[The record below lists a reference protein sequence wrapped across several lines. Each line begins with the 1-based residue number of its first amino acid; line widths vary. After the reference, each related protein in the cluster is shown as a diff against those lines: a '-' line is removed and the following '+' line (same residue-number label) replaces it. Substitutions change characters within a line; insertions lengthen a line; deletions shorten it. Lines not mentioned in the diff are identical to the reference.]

1 MPTRRLPGHPDLQ
14 QLKQQAKDLLR
25 AHRDRSIQAIQ
36 RIEEFHPRYR
46 RVSDSEIAGAHLKLA
61 DAHVT
66 IAREYGF
73 ASWPRLK
80 AHVENP
86 NRENFSLPAHERLK
100 DPLFRHA
107 VDLLDAGDAEGL
119 RAHLRAHPALVH
131 HREQFEGGNYFQKPT
146 LLEFAAENPTRRGTL
161 PKNIVEMTRIILDAG
176 GKDDRASLNETLGL
190 VASSA
195 VAHECGAQRPLIELL
210 CAYGADPNTATHP
223 ALLYGFFDSVE
234 LLLHCGATHDLV
246 VAAAMGNVVDAA
258 AALPISDDETR
269 QKALALASVHGRTEI
284 VRMLLDA
291 GVDPNRFAPVGGH
304 SHATPLHQAALSG
317 QDDVVRILVERG
329 ARTDI
334 RDIHHGGT
342 AFDWAVYGRRDAI
355 AEYLR
360 EAESPIVKIQVFRE
374 RQAEGPTQ

>member
-1 MPTRRLPGHPDLQ
+1 MPTRHLPSHPDLQ

-36 RIEEFHPRYR
+36 RMKEFHPRYR
-46 RVSDSEIAGAHLKLA
+46 RASDVEIAGAHLKLA
-61 DAHVT
+61 DAQLT

-86 NRENFSLPAHERLK
+86 NRENFSLPAHERIK
-100 DPLFRHA
+100 DPFFRHA

-119 RAHLRAHPALVH
+119 REHLRAHPTVVH
-131 HREQFEGGNYFQKPT
+131 HHEQLEGGNYFQDPA
-146 LLEFAAENPTRRGTL
+146 LLEFVAENPTRRGTL
-161 PKNIVEMTRIILDAG
+161 PKNVVEMTRIILDAG

-195 VAHECGAQRPLIELL
+195 VAQERGAQRPLIELL
-210 CAYGADPNTATHP
+210 FAYGADPNTATHL
-223 ALLYGFFDSVE
+223 ALLYGLFDSVE
-234 LLLHCGATHDLV
+234 MLLHCGATLDLV
-246 VAAAMGNVVDAA
+246 VAAAMGRFADAA
-258 AALPISDDETR
+258 AALPTSDDETR
-269 QKALALASVHGRTEI
+269 QKALALASLHGRTEI

-291 GVDPNRFAPVGGH
+291 GVDPDRFAPVGGH

-317 QDDVVRILVERG
+317 HEEVVRLLVERG

-342 AFDWAVYGRRDAI
+342 SLDWAVYGRRAAI

-360 EAESPIVKIQVFRE
+360 EVGSPQYLDGFR
-374 RQAEGPTQ
+374 GP